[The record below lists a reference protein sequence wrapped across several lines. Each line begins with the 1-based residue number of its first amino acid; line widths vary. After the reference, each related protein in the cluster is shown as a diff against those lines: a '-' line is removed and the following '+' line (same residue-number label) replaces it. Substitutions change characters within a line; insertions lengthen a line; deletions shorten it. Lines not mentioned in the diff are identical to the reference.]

1 MKLNQFAR
9 LTPDIDQQLK
19 ELARIGLPADPQA
32 PFADTA
38 AAMYAAFFPEAY
50 QPAAQQDKFAQVAV
64 NAHQNLAEWLAT
76 KPTQMKRAD
85 FYNVALQLLGFEAF
99 SDFDLSDPISFMTAT
114 KLPSVAHDLLHTA
127 DLLQASYLL
136 LTTRTKHLVSFLDDL
151 ANRGFFKDFQAQS
164 SQPAHLLF
172 NGKVQQVF
180 DARQAVREVVWIES
194 DVDSDHDGQ
203 RDLLEATIY
212 RPKATDRGLKVPV
225 LFTANPYFHGTNDV
239 TAATHVPETVLA
251 VKPHG
256 ASKAEVTAAPASK
269 PKLPA
274 RPVTGETKQAAAY
287 AEENSPYAF
296 NDYFLARG
304 FAVVY
309 SAGVGTRYSDGF
321 RTIGGPE
328 ETDGAVAVIEWL
340 TGKRRAFT
348 NRTDGVA
355 IKAWWSS
362 GKVAMTGKSYLA
374 TLAIAAATTGVEGL
388 KTIVAD
394 AGISS
399 WYDYYR
405 ENGLVVAPGGYQ
417 GEDADVLAVDTFS
430 RQKSGGDMIRLKK
443 AWEQH
448 LAQMT
453 QDQDRTTGAY
463 TAWWDARNYR
473 KNAANVKADVVLIHG
488 LNDWN
493 VKPKNAIRFWQA
505 IADLPIQKKL
515 ILHQGQHVYVHNVRS
530 LDFLDMMNLW
540 LTHEL
545 LGVAN
550 QAEQVLPNVLVQDN
564 VTPQTWS
571 AYSDFANP
579 AAEHVTTTANLK
591 TDFESATDQ
600 FSDHATATFTAQHDT
615 SASFEK
621 AIITPNSAYVNSR
634 LWLTQPVLEHDRVLE
649 GIPHLELTLAI
660 DAPTGILS
668 VRLVDLGKAKRFE
681 ENAATV
687 GASGLQ
693 LGFDFK
699 TTDIVEF
706 KPANKETPSKLITLG
721 HINLQNPKNAYEVQT
736 ITPGQFFHVSLDLQP
751 THYHLPAGRQ
761 LVLIIH
767 GADMAQT
774 IRPTKVTH
782 YQLDLAKSTLTL
794 PFRI

>member
-9 LTPDIDQQLK
+9 LTPEFSQQLT
-19 ELARIGLPADPQA
+19 ELARIGLPADPKGD
-32 PFADTA
+32 FADTA

-50 QPAAQQDKFAQVAV
+50 QPAAKQDKFAQIAV
-64 NAHQNLAEWLAT
+64 DSRQNLTEWLASG
-76 KPTQMKRAD
+76 PTQMTRQN

-99 SDFDLSDPISFMTAT
+99 TDFDLADPLTFMAAT
-114 KLPSVAHDLLHTA
+114 KLPSIDHDLLDTE
-127 DLLQASYLL
+127 DFLKASYLL
-136 LTTRTKHLVSFLDDL
+136 LMTRTKHLVNFLDDL
-151 ANRGFFKDFQAQS
+151 ANRGFFKDFQS
-164 SQPAHLLF
+164 SATQPKPLLF

-180 DARQAVREVVWIES
+180 DARQAIRELVWIES
-194 DVDSDHDGQ
+194 DVDSDHDGM

-212 RPKATDRGLKVPV
+212 RPKATEQGLKVPV

-251 VKPHG
+251 VKSHG
-256 ASKAEVTAAPASK
+256 ASKAEVTATPAQTEDL
-269 PKLPA
+269 PK
-274 RPVTGETKQAAAY
+274 RVVTGEVTEAEAY
-287 AEENSPYAF
+287 AEENSMYAF

-328 ETDGAVAVIEWL
+328 ETAGAVAVIEWL
-340 TGKRRAFT
+340 TGKRRAFA
-348 NRTDGVA
+348 NRTSGVA
-355 IKAWWSS
+355 IKAWWST

-388 KTIVAD
+388 KTIIAD

-405 ENGLVVAPGGYQ
+405 ENGLVVAPGGFQ

-430 RQKSGGDMIRLKK
+430 RQKSGGDMIRIKS
-443 AWEQH
+443 AWERH
-448 LAQMT
+448 LAAIT
-453 QDQDRTTGAY
+453 RDQDRTTGAY

-505 IADLPIQKKL
+505 ISDLPIQKKL

-550 QAEQVLPNVLVQDN
+550 DVADVLPNVIVQDN

-571 AYSDFANP
+571 AYTDFANP
-579 AAEHVTTTANLK
+579 EAEHVTTEVNLK
-591 TDFESATDQ
+591 NDFEAATDQ
-600 FSDHATATFTAQHDT
+600 FTDHATATFAAQHDT

-621 AIITPNSAYVNSR
+621 AIITPNSAYANSR
-634 LWLTQPVLEHDRVLE
+634 LWLTQPVLERDQILE
-649 GIPHLELTLAI
+649 GIPHLELTLAV

-668 VRLVDLGKAKRFE
+668 VRLVDLGEAKRFGE
-681 ENAATV
+681 TAATV
-687 GASGLQ
+687 AANDLQ

-706 KPANKETPSKLITLG
+706 KPAAKPTPSKLITLG
-721 HINLQNPKNAYEVQT
+721 HINLQNPKNAYEVQQ

-751 THYHLPAGRQ
+751 THYHLPTGRQ
-761 LVLIIH
+761 LALIIH

-774 IRPTKVTH
+774 IRPTKTTH
-782 YQLDLAKSTLTL
+782 YQVDLAKSTLTL
-794 PFRI
+794 PFRL

>member
-1 MKLNQFAR
+1 
-9 LTPDIDQQLK
+9 
-19 ELARIGLPADPQA
+19 
-32 PFADTA
+32 
-38 AAMYAAFFPEAY
+38 
-50 QPAAQQDKFAQVAV
+50 
-64 NAHQNLAEWLAT
+64 
-76 KPTQMKRAD
+76 
-85 FYNVALQLLGFEAF
+85 
-99 SDFDLSDPISFMTAT
+99 
-114 KLPSVAHDLLHTA
+114 
-127 DLLQASYLL
+127 
-136 LTTRTKHLVSFLDDL
+136 
-151 ANRGFFKDFQAQS
+151 
-164 SQPAHLLF
+164 
-172 NGKVQQVF
+172 
-180 DARQAVREVVWIES
+180 
-194 DVDSDHDGQ
+194 
-203 RDLLEATIY
+203 
-212 RPKATDRGLKVPV
+212 
-225 LFTANPYFHGTNDV
+225 
-239 TAATHVPETVLA
+239 
-251 VKPHG
+251 
-256 ASKAEVTAAPASK
+256 
-269 PKLPA
+269 
-274 RPVTGETKQAAAY
+274 
-287 AEENSPYAF
+287 
-296 NDYFLARG
+296 
-304 FAVVY
+304 
-309 SAGVGTRYSDGF
+309 
-321 RTIGGPE
+321 
-328 ETDGAVAVIEWL
+328 
-340 TGKRRAFT
+340 
-348 NRTDGVA
+348 
-355 IKAWWSS
+355 
-362 GKVAMTGKSYLA
+362 
-374 TLAIAAATTGVEGL
+374 
-388 KTIVAD
+388 
-394 AGISS
+394 
-399 WYDYYR
+399 
-405 ENGLVVAPGGYQ
+405 
-417 GEDADVLAVDTFS
+417 
-430 RQKSGGDMIRLKK
+430 
-443 AWEQH
+443 
-448 LAQMT
+448 
-453 QDQDRTTGAY
+453 
-463 TAWWDARNYR
+463 
-473 KNAANVKADVVLIHG
+473 VVLIHG

-649 GIPHLELTLAI
+649 GIPHLELTLAV

-761 LVLIIH
+761 LALIIH